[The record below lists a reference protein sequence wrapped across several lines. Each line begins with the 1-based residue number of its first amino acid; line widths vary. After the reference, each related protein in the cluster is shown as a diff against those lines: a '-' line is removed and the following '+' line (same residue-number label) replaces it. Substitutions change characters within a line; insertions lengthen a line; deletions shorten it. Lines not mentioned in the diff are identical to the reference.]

1 MASMTSP
8 IPTTQPDRVVI
19 GGIDTHK
26 DIHVAAL
33 LDSAGM
39 VLGSAEFPTT
49 RAGYRQLLGWMQTA
63 GTLARVGV
71 EGTGSYGA
79 GICRQLTVAGVEVV
93 EVNRPDRS
101 QRRRCGKSDVLD
113 AAAAA
118 EAARTGNRI
127 AVPKSRDGRVE
138 ALRVLR
144 LTRASAVKART
155 KAFQQLDQLIVTAPE
170 QLRDQVRELTRM
182 ELIRS
187 CAAWRPDSHNAADP
201 TTATRIALKKLA
213 RRYLQLAEEISDSDA
228 LLDGLVADLAPQLIA
243 VKGIG
248 TETAGQ
254 ILVTVG
260 DNPHRV
266 HSEAA
271 FAMLCGVAPL
281 PASSG
286 KTQRHRLN
294 RGGDRQ
300 ANRALHVIATT
311 RKRCDPR
318 TQAYLMKKTAERHT
332 RREATRSL
340 KRLIAREVYY
350 LLNPAPHTP
359 PVPPSRPD
367 SRRADAVKVEPPT
380 RGTTL
385 TAASTGTPS
394 TMEEP
399 AP

>member
-8 IPTTQPDRVVI
+8 TPTAQPDRVVI

-26 DIHVAAL
+26 DIHVGAL

-39 VLGSAEFPTT
+39 LLGSASFPTT
-49 RAGYRQLLGWMQTA
+49 GVGYRQLLGWMA
-63 GTLARVGV
+63 SFGTVARVGV

-79 GICRQLTVAGVEVV
+79 GICRQLTAAGIEVA

-101 QRRRCGKSDVLD
+101 QRRRRGKSDALD

-127 AVPKSRDGRVE
+127 ASPKSRDGKVE

-155 KAFQQLDQLIVTAPE
+155 KAFQQLDQMLVTAPE
-170 QLRDQVRELTRM
+170 RLRDQLRDLPKMR
-182 ELIRS
+182 LIRC
-187 CAAWRPDSHNAADP
+187 CAAWRPERRDATDALV
-201 TTATRIALKKLA
+201 ATRIAMKKLA
-213 RRYLQLAEEISDSDA
+213 RRYLQLSEEINDSDA
-228 LLDGLVADLAPQLIA
+228 LLEGLVADLAPQLLA
-243 VKGIG
+243 VTGIG

-254 ILVTVG
+254 ILITVG

-300 ANRALHVIATT
+300 ANRARTTT
-311 RKRCDPR
+311 RKRCHPR
-318 TQAYLMKKTAERHT
+318 TQAYLKKKTSERHT
-332 RREATRSL
+332 KREATRSL

-350 LLNPAPHTP
+350 LLNPNLTPHRFLHPGPTAGAQ
-359 PVPPSRPD
+359 S
-367 SRRADAVKVEPPT
+367 AVKVEPPT

-385 TAASTGTPS
+385 TAPSTGTPS
-394 TMEEP
+394 TMEEL
-399 AP
+399 AT

>member
-1 MASMTSP
+1 MASMTSS
-8 IPTTQPDRVVI
+8 IPAAQPDRVF

-26 DIHVAAL
+26 DTHTAAL
-33 LDSAGM
+33 LDSAGRL
-39 VLGSAEFPTT
+39 LGSAVFPTT
-49 RAGYRQLLGWMQTA
+49 QAGYRQLLGWLGSA

-79 GICRQLTVAGVEVV
+79 GICRRLSVAGIEVV
-93 EVNRPDRS
+93 EVNQPDRS
-101 QRRRCGKSDVLD
+101 QRRRRGKSDALD

-144 LTRASAVKART
+144 LTRGSAVKART
-155 KAFQQLDQLIVTAPE
+155 IAFQQLAQLVSAPA
-170 QLRDQVRELTRM
+170 QLRDQIRDLSKM
-182 ELIRS
+182 KLIRS
-187 CAAWRPDSHNAADP
+187 CAEWRPNPGNAADP
-201 TTATRIALKKLA
+201 LTATRIAVRRLA
-213 RRYLQLAEEISDSDA
+213 RRYLALSAEIAEFDE
-228 LLDGLVADLAPQLIA
+228 LLTRLVAEVAPQLLA
-243 VKGIG
+243 TVGVG

-254 ILVTVG
+254 LLITAG
-260 DNPHRV
+260 DNPDRV

-300 ANRALHVIATT
+300 ANRALHVIAKT
-311 RKRCDPR
+311 RTRCDPP
-318 TQAYLMKKTAERHT
+318 TQAYMNKKTAQKHT
-332 RREATRSL
+332 TPEATRSL

-350 LLNPAPHTP
+350 LLPRTPHTP
-359 PVPPSRPD
+359 PVPPSRPA
-367 SRRADAVKVEPPT
+367 SQRAGAVKVEPPT

-385 TAASTGTPS
+385 TAPSTGTPS
-394 TMEEP
+394 KMEEP